1 MGYRLVR
8 SLIRLLLALFYRRVE
23 IVGAE
28 RIPATG
34 PLIVA
39 PNHHNAVVDAMLI
52 VATCPRRV
60 RVLAKAP
67 LFANPILGPL
77 LRAMGAVPVNR
88 RAEAGTDPRRNEAMF
103 AAAVAA
109 LRAGGAILIFP
120 EGTTTPRPTLLPLR
134 TGAARIVL
142 DAVRAGVGPPAVS
155 LLPVGLV
162 FHDPGTF
169 RAASALIMVGRPVQ
183 TGDLVTAGGPAD
195 ATAARALTERLAA
208 AIRELIVEAEDHHT
222 LDLLRVVEQAWWQE
236 RGGGAPLDAEAA
248 LAWRRRVM
256 RAARELE
263 AREPSRVAGL
273 RRRIELYRARL
284 DEVGIAAGQLDR
296 PYTARGVLRYV
307 VDNVV
312 TLGLGLPVALWGIA
326 CQAAPYLLVG
336 RVVRWLGRTI
346 EEVATYKMA
355 AGLVLFPLFWLV
367 EGWLCAY
374 LLGPA
379 GLAAFVLLLVP
390 SALLAL
396 AWRERLERVGRQARA
411 FGRFVVDRRLRDD
424 LRAERRALVRE
435 LAEVAALVREAP

>member
-1 MGYRLVR
+1 
-8 SLIRLLLALFYRRVE
+8 
-23 IVGAE
+23 
-28 RIPATG
+28 
-34 PLIVA
+34 
-39 PNHHNAVVDAMLI
+39 
-52 VATCPRRV
+52 
-60 RVLAKAP
+60 
-67 LFANPILGPL
+67 
-77 LRAMGAVPVNR
+77 
-88 RAEAGTDPRRNEAMF
+88 
-103 AAAVAA
+103 
-109 LRAGGAILIFP
+109 
-120 EGTTTPRPTLLPLR
+120 
-134 TGAARIVL
+134 
-142 DAVRAGVGPPAVS
+142 
-155 LLPVGLV
+155 
-162 FHDPGTF
+162 
-169 RAASALIMVGRPVQ
+169 
-183 TGDLVTAGGPAD
+183 
-195 ATAARALTERLAA
+195 
-208 AIRELIVEAEDHHT
+208 
-222 LDLLRVVEQAWWQE
+222 
-236 RGGGAPLDAEAA
+236 
-248 LAWRRRVM
+248 M